1 MSDRGIL
8 WEKVYYFSLL
18 LQLIRCLD
26 TCLQFIDSS
35 IRLFFIWII
44 HLIATYCCLGKK
56 AIPKYPI
63 YVKLKV
69 GILSSRNTIF
79 RIYYIQFGILWYMS
93 HDGNCAI
100 DSWEEGWATEDWGLG
115 RHGHPM
121 KQLLGLRYIWYVS
134 TTDTK
139 LALSV
144 TSL

>member
-100 DSWEEGWATEDWGLG
+100 DSERKDELPRIEALG
-115 RHGHPM
+115 CKVM
-121 KQLLGLRYIWYVS
+121 QWNNYWVS
-134 TTDTK
+134 GIFDMSI
-139 LALSV
+139 LQIQNWLY
-144 TSL
+144 L